1 VVRDPRWP
9 DPVLTK
15 DDCVPGCVLSAPH
28 FDACQN
34 TVSAPVETVVVV
46 GDPFNPFGGAHVLG
60 VASPS
65 ERGGSGG
72 DQPATGLRCLHGQ
85 CVEAKAYGKHAQGYT
100 DEDIDRIVAKG
111 LNAEARLTVA
121 VDVVELAEDVARTLL
136 EADGP
141 CPYCGSGEDD
151 DYVHAAD
158 CALDLLFNKARA
170 ALGKE

>member
-34 TVSAPVETVVVV
+34 TVSVPPTNVVV
-46 GDPFNPFGGAHVLG
+46 
-60 VASPS
+60 
-65 ERGGSGG
+65 
-72 DQPATGLRCLHGQ
+72 ATELRCLHGQ

-100 DEDIDRIVAKG
+100 DDDIDRIVAKG

-141 CPYCGSGEDD
+141 CPYCGGGWCSTCDNNGGFLLPCADGTAVWNPCFCNGDE
-151 DYVHAAD
+151 VPHAAD